1 MRQSTV
7 LVVDDEKEIADFIE
21 LYLKNENYN
30 VHKFYNGKDAL
41 ACVEHENIDLAI
53 LDVMLPDIDGF
64 EILKQIR
71 LTHNFPVIM
80 LTAKVSSMD
89 KINGLTLGA
98 DDYIEKP
105 FEPLELMARVKAQLR
120 RFTRYNDGSGMNQE
134 DTLEIAGLI
143 LNRATHQCTYGE
155 EEITLTPLEFSILW
169 ILTQNR
175 GKVISSENL
184 FEQVW
189 KEKYFKNNNNTVV
202 LDIFVDCVFQDPFAK
217 TVVYIFER
225 IGMDELEAIRVYR
238 LIFVQNKTMIIGAGF
253 FVLLLLSFYLGMSK
267 FTTYL
272 RQVEGGIQMILNESK
287 DRILLPPELN
297 PLENKLNEIKGTLK
311 EQRRIAEESE
321 QRKNDIIVYLAHDLK
336 TPLTSII
343 AYLSLLN
350 ESPDMSEEQR
360 AKYIGISLE
369 KAKRLGEL
377 INEFFEITRYNLQ
390 NITLDKKEFY
400 LYVLLEQV
408 MDSFAA
414 VFKQK
419 GLEWKIEVDDK
430 ILIYGDPDRL
440 ARVFENLL
448 RNAVSYC
455 YPNSLIE
462 VYGMIDGDNAEIL
475 VRNQGKTIP
484 EHQLNNLF
492 EKFYRLDEA
501 RSSETGGAGLG
512 LAIAKEIIEL
522 HDGTIKAK
530 SQNEYTT
537 FIIRLPR
544 KKEEQ

>member
-1 MRQSTV
+1 MRS
-7 LVVDDEKEIADFIE
+7 K
-21 LYLKNENYN
+21 YRSLK
-30 VHKFYNGKDAL
+30 
-41 ACVEHENIDLAI
+41 IRII
-53 LDVMLPDIDGF
+53 L
-64 EILKQIR
+64 Q
-71 LTHNFPVIM
+71 
-80 LTAKVSSMD
+80 
-89 KINGLTLGA
+89 TLG
-98 DDYIEKP
+98 I
-105 FEPLELMARVKAQLR
+105 
-120 RFTRYNDGSGMNQE
+120 S
-134 DTLEIAGLI
+134 LI
-143 LNRATHQCTYGE
+143 VACIG
-155 EEITLTPLEFSILW
+155 
-169 ILTQNR
+169 
-175 GKVISSENL
+175 
-184 FEQVW
+184 
-189 KEKYFKNNNNTVV
+189 YFV
-202 LDIFVDCVFQDPFAK
+202 LDIFVDGVFQDPFAK

-360 AKYIGISLE
+360 AKYTGISLE

-430 ILIYGDPDRL
+430 ILIYGDSDRL

-522 HDGTIKAK
+522 HDGTIKAN

>member
-1 MRQSTV
+1 MRSKYRSLKIRIILQTLGIS
-7 LVVDDEKEIADFIE
+7 LVVAFI
-21 LYLKNENYN
+21 
-30 VHKFYNGKDAL
+30 G
-41 ACVEHENIDLAI
+41 
-53 LDVMLPDIDGF
+53 
-64 EILKQIR
+64 
-71 LTHNFPVIM
+71 
-80 LTAKVSSMD
+80 
-89 KINGLTLGA
+89 
-98 DDYIEKP
+98 
-105 FEPLELMARVKAQLR
+105 
-120 RFTRYNDGSGMNQE
+120 
-134 DTLEIAGLI
+134 
-143 LNRATHQCTYGE
+143 
-155 EEITLTPLEFSILW
+155 
-169 ILTQNR
+169 
-175 GKVISSENL
+175 
-184 FEQVW
+184 
-189 KEKYFKNNNNTVV
+189 YFI
-202 LDIFVDCVFQDPFAK
+202 LDIFVDGVFQNPFAK

-225 IGMDELEAIRVYR
+225 LGMDEIEAIRVYR
-238 LIFVQNKTMIIGAGF
+238 LVFMQNKTMIIGAGF
-253 FVLLLLSFYLGMSK
+253 FLLLLLSFYLGMSK

-350 ESPDMSEEQR
+350 EAPDMPVEQR
-360 AKYIGISLE
+360 AKYTGISLE

-440 ARVFENLL
+440 ARVFGNLL

-462 VYGMIDGDNAEIL
+462 VYGMIDGDEADII

-522 HDGTIKAK
+522 HDGTIKAT

-537 FIIRLPR
+537 FTIRLPR

>member
-1 MRQSTV
+1 MQ
-7 LVVDDEKEIADFIE
+7 
-21 LYLKNENYN
+21 
-30 VHKFYNGKDAL
+30 
-41 ACVEHENIDLAI
+41 
-53 LDVMLPDIDGF
+53 
-64 EILKQIR
+64 
-71 LTHNFPVIM
+71 
-80 LTAKVSSMD
+80 
-89 KINGLTLGA
+89 TLG
-98 DDYIEKP
+98 I
-105 FEPLELMARVKAQLR
+105 
-120 RFTRYNDGSGMNQE
+120 S
-134 DTLEIAGLI
+134 LI
-143 LNRATHQCTYGE
+143 VAFIG
-155 EEITLTPLEFSILW
+155 
-169 ILTQNR
+169 
-175 GKVISSENL
+175 
-184 FEQVW
+184 
-189 KEKYFKNNNNTVV
+189 YFI
-202 LDIFVDCVFQDPFAK
+202 LDIFVDGVFQDPFAK

-225 IGMDELEAIRVYR
+225 LGMDEIEAIRIYR
-238 LIFVQNKTMIIGAGF
+238 LIFMQNKTMIIGAGF
-253 FVLLLLSFYLGMSK
+253 FLLLLLSFYLGMSK

-272 RQVEGGIQMILNESK
+272 KQVESGIQMILNESK
-287 DRILLPPELN
+287 DHILLPPELN

-350 ESPDMSEEQR
+350 EAPDMPVEQR
-360 AKYIGISLE
+360 AKYTGISLE

-400 LYVLLEQV
+400 LYVLLEQE

-440 ARVFENLL
+440 ARAFENLL

-462 VYGMIDGDNAEIL
+462 VYGMIDGDEADVI

-522 HDGTIKAK
+522 HDGTIKAT

-537 FIIRLPR
+537 FTIRLPR

>member
-1 MRQSTV
+1 LDTKLRS
-7 LVVDDEKEIADFIE
+7 K
-21 LYLKNENYN
+21 YRSLK
-30 VHKFYNGKDAL
+30 
-41 ACVEHENIDLAI
+41 IRII
-53 LDVMLPDIDGF
+53 L
-64 EILKQIR
+64 Q
-71 LTHNFPVIM
+71 
-80 LTAKVSSMD
+80 
-89 KINGLTLGA
+89 TLG
-98 DDYIEKP
+98 I
-105 FEPLELMARVKAQLR
+105 
-120 RFTRYNDGSGMNQE
+120 S
-134 DTLEIAGLI
+134 LI
-143 LNRATHQCTYGE
+143 VACIG
-155 EEITLTPLEFSILW
+155 
-169 ILTQNR
+169 
-175 GKVISSENL
+175 
-184 FEQVW
+184 
-189 KEKYFKNNNNTVV
+189 YFV
-202 LDIFVDCVFQDPFAK
+202 LDIFVDGVFQDPFAK

-287 DRILLPPELN
+287 DRILLLPELN

-360 AKYIGISLE
+360 AKYTGISLE

-430 ILIYGDPDRL
+430 ILIYGDPDRF

>member
-1 MRQSTV
+1 MRS
-7 LVVDDEKEIADFIE
+7 K
-21 LYLKNENYN
+21 YRSLK
-30 VHKFYNGKDAL
+30 
-41 ACVEHENIDLAI
+41 IRII
-53 LDVMLPDIDGF
+53 L
-64 EILKQIR
+64 Q
-71 LTHNFPVIM
+71 
-80 LTAKVSSMD
+80 
-89 KINGLTLGA
+89 TLG
-98 DDYIEKP
+98 I
-105 FEPLELMARVKAQLR
+105 
-120 RFTRYNDGSGMNQE
+120 S
-134 DTLEIAGLI
+134 LI
-143 LNRATHQCTYGE
+143 VACIG
-155 EEITLTPLEFSILW
+155 
-169 ILTQNR
+169 
-175 GKVISSENL
+175 
-184 FEQVW
+184 
-189 KEKYFKNNNNTVV
+189 YFV
-202 LDIFVDCVFQDPFAK
+202 LDIFVDGVFQDPFAK

-440 ARVFENLL
+440 ARFFENLL